1 MSASRNEARR
11 LSGNQYFTW
20 HAPPRFQNRFSF
32 PPDFRRLSGGSADPK
47 PVADRPV
54 AGRSAGGIAA
64 DHPPAHPFHMP
75 GNFLAFARQFLGR
88 LPAPARQSS
97 RSLLLTRRRP
107 SVRATGA
114 NTGSPSGN
122 SLNVFPAYARP

>member
-1 MSASRNEARR
+1 MSASRNEARV
-11 LSGNQYFTW
+11 LSGKQYFTW
-20 HAPPRFQNRFSF
+20 HALPRSKNRFSR
-32 PPDFRRLSGGSADPK
+32 PPDFRWLSGGSAEPK

-54 AGRSAGGIAA
+54 AGRSTGGIAA
-64 DHPPAHPFHMP
+64 DHPAAHPFHMP
-75 GNFLAFARQFLGR
+75 GNFRAFARQFLGR